1 MSTTT
6 AVTAT
11 TAAAKTEAYPLQL
24 KFGNEV
30 KGGYTPIHELV
41 QGLLTAD
48 GISCFYGD
56 SNSGKTF
63 AAIDLAASIARG
75 IDWMGRKTQ
84 AGIVLYLAAE
94 SPKSVENRVQ
104 AYQEHHGVTM
114 PAFVISTS
122 PVNLHKDD
130 KDTQGIIKTIK
141 MLEEEQ
147 GQKVRLVVV
156 DTLAR
161 VSDGANE
168 NSAQDMGPVIARV
181 DAIRKACDVHV
192 MLVHHTGKVADAG
205 ARGWSGLRAAVDTEI
220 KVSETTEGRYAEI
233 TKNRDLGAKGERI
246 GFKLNVVAIGT
257 TNFGTV
263 ATTCVVAPAA
273 APKKSKKLGEVEGAV
288 LEFVTDAASATKVE
302 VVRHFAGRYEKGPI
316 YRAMKKLIEEG
327 ILREA
332 AGAVSVAEEGSADHA
347 ASGPAAL
354 EDADI

>member
-6 AVTAT
+6 AIT
-11 TAAAKTEAYPLQL
+11 TTTAKTEGYPLQL
-24 KFGNEV
+24 KFGSEV
-30 KGGYTPIHELV
+30 KGSYTPIHELV
-41 QGLLTAD
+41 QGLLTTD
-48 GISCFYGD
+48 GVSCFYGD

-63 AAIDLAASIARG
+63 AAIDLAASVARG

-84 AGIVLYLAAE
+84 AGTVLYLAAE

-104 AYQEHHGVTM
+104 AYQEHHALEMQT
-114 PAFVISTS
+114 FVIATS
-122 PVNLHKDD
+122 PINLHKDD
-130 KDTQGIIKTIK
+130 KDTESIIKTIK
-141 MLEEEQ
+141 MLEKEQ

-220 KVSETTEGRYAEI
+220 KVSETSDGRYAEI

-246 GFKLNVVAIGT
+246 GFRLDVVKIGT

-273 APKKSKKLGEVEGAV
+273 APKQSQKLGEVEGAV
-288 LEFVTDAASATKVE
+288 LEFVTQAASAEKLKVTK
-302 VVRHFAGRYEKGPI
+302 HFAGRYKKSSI
-316 YRAMKKLIEEG
+316 YRAMKNLVGKG
-327 ILREA
+327 ILEETD
-332 AGAVSVAEEGSADHA
+332 GAMTVVDEVGADNA
-347 ASGPAAL
+347 TNAPAAL
-354 EDADI
+354 EVADI

>member
-6 AVTAT
+6 AT
-11 TAAAKTEAYPLQL
+11 AKTEKYPLQL
-24 KFGNEV
+24 KFGSEV
-30 KGGYTPIHELV
+30 KGSYTPVHELV
-41 QGLLTAD
+41 QGLLTDD

-104 AYQEHHGVTM
+104 AYQEHHSFEMST
-114 PAFVISTS
+114 FVISTS
-122 PVNLHKDD
+122 PINLHKDD
-130 KDTQGIIKTIK
+130 NDTQGIIKTIK

-181 DAIRKACDVHV
+181 DTIRKACDIHV

-220 KVSETTEGRYAEI
+220 KVSETSEGRYAEI

-263 ATTCVVAPAA
+263 ATTCVVAPAP
-273 APKKSKKLGEVEGAV
+273 APKKSKKLGEVESAV
-288 LEFVTDAASATKVE
+288 LEFVTDAARATKLE
-302 VVRHFAGRYEKGPI
+302 VVQHFAGRYEKGPI
-316 YRAMKKLIEEG
+316 YRAIKKLTEEG
-327 ILREA
+327 ILQED
-332 AGAVSVAEEGSADHA
+332 AGAVSVATDGNVNNTTSA
-347 ASGPAAL
+347 PAAL
-354 EDADI
+354 EEVVI